1 MTESDCVAELMKK
14 NKNKVKDEE
23 NGKSSILKYV
33 LISCIIIVIYLAM
46 DFLMFL
52 IL

>member
-23 NGKSSILKYV
+23 NGKK
-33 LISCIIIVIYLAM
+33 
-46 DFLMFL
+46 
-52 IL
+52 